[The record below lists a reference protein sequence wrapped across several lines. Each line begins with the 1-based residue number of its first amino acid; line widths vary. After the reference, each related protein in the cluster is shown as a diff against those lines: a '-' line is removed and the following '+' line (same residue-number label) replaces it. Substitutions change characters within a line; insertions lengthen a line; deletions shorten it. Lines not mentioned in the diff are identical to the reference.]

1 MVTVT
6 GMHAPVLYEE
16 ALESLDIKSDGVYL
30 DGTFGRGGHSR
41 GVLERLGP
49 EGRLYAIDKD
59 PEAAIAANRLAMED
73 SRLVFCKGS
82 FAQMDEL
89 LGSRPD
95 FTGLDGIL
103 LDLGVSSPQL
113 DTPSRGFSFQA
124 EGPLDMRMD
133 TESGESV
140 ASWLNA
146 ASAAEIADVLWRYGE
161 ERFSRR
167 IARRIVASR
176 EEKPLET
183 TSELADLIRAAIPK
197 KDLHKDPATRSFQA
211 LRIFINRELE
221 DLQLGLEQSVELL
234 RPGGRLV
241 VISFHSLEDRIVK
254 RFMRKLSQ
262 PARLPRRLPVKDVDV
277 VMPVKLVGKA
287 IKSGAAELSRN
298 PRARSAVMRVAEKVQ

>member
-1 MVTVT
+1 MVAAA
-6 GMHAPVLYEE
+6 GMHAPVLYNE
-16 ALESLDIKSDGVYL
+16 ALESLNIKPDGVYL

-41 GVLERLGP
+41 GVLDKLGP
-49 EGRLYAIDKD
+49 KGRLYAIDKD
-59 PEAAIAANRLAMED
+59 PEAASAATRLAAED
-73 SRLVFCKGS
+73 DRLVFCKGS

-89 LGSRPD
+89 LGSQPG

-133 TESGESV
+133 TESGESA
-140 ASWLNA
+140 ASWLNS
-146 ASAAEIADVLWRYGE
+146 ASAEEIADVLWRYGE

-176 EEKPLET
+176 QERPLET
-183 TSELADLIRAAIPK
+183 TSELADLVRAAIPK

-221 DLQLGLEQSVELL
+221 DLQLGLEKSVELL

-262 PARLPRRLPVKDVDV
+262 PRRLPRRLPVVDVDV
-277 VMPVKLVGKA
+277 VMPLKVLGKVVKA
-287 IKSGAAELSRN
+287 GADELSRN